1 MKKIISIFL
10 LVIGIFSI
18 GGCSSKAV
26 VTDVSSLVYLDNS
39 NNKNIAYNL
48 SMVAKEIKSVNFSG
62 DLIIKGKKYNFS
74 GEAIIKETI
83 ENSLIHIKFNNNNF
97 YLKNG
102 NVYLSYFY
110 NNTNVII
117 KDDIDSVVKETIALL
132 KDKGVKCSE
141 SKIYDILKNK
151 NIEAIDYEKLS
162 EKLVKLENGFGIYY
176 KNLKANLNDKYLL
189 TSVSYSKK
197 DFLINVNFGYPPVS
211 IKVPLGYDL
220 INMNVDSIKDLLKID
235 NISELIK

>member
-18 GGCSSKAV
+18 GGCSSKTV

-132 KDKGVKCSE
+132 KDKGVKCNE

-197 DFLINVNFGYPPVS
+197 DFLINVNFGYSPVS